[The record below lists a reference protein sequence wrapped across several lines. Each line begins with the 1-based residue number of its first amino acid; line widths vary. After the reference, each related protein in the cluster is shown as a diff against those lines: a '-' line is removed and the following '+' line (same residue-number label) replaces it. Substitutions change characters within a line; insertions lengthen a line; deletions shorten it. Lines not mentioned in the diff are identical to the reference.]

1 MRVVNIDELLK
12 RDPKYKVDK
21 DYSSIKQPM
30 YIFHSDNEMLV
41 HSNNKGRVINILKN
55 GTHFIQFLNKV
66 KQANPTLID
75 GIVYLNNLRVF
86 IDTNEKKMPE
96 DLDDSNMAVEGISY
110 TDIPIE
116 ASYLGLYAIRFA
128 GRGSYKLLT
137 SGGVWILRLGTFEHI
152 SITSKIDHKTTYIT
166 SKNKYK
172 RDVEQNYEQRLVKL
186 LNSKKPKIADMRLFN
201 LLFNPQSFY
210 YMDVDKAVSI
220 AYYGYNRVRKAD
232 RQKIIETDRFRK
244 VFMSEMTKMFP
255 DLIKGIQDHNSPADV
270 GEYIKAM
277 RTHALENGTTD
288 DQLKVLA
295 LTVQT
300 GYGNKVAAATDNNNI
315 PLLLDDKPG
324 IADSHL
330 IADRD
335 RYEDADLKDKVE
347 VKVLT
352 DPSSPTPTQPESQLK
367 DAVVPIV
374 DSSEDK
380 KEGMTDEA
388 FAEAMEENGVPTNTV
403 IGG

>member
-1 MRVVNIDELLK
+1 
-12 RDPKYKVDK
+12 
-21 DYSSIKQPM
+21 
-30 YIFHSDNEMLV
+30 
-41 HSNNKGRVINILKN
+41 
-55 GTHFIQFLNKV
+55 
-66 KQANPTLID
+66 
-75 GIVYLNNLRVF
+75 
-86 IDTNEKKMPE
+86 
-96 DLDDSNMAVEGISY
+96 
-110 TDIPIE
+110 
-116 ASYLGLYAIRFA
+116 
-128 GRGSYKLLT
+128 
-137 SGGVWILRLGTFEHI
+137 
-152 SITSKIDHKTTYIT
+152 
-166 SKNKYK
+166 
-172 RDVEQNYEQRLVKL
+172 
-186 LNSKKPKIADMRLFN
+186 
-201 LLFNPQSFY
+201 
-210 YMDVDKAVSI
+210 
-220 AYYGYNRVRKAD
+220 
-232 RQKIIETDRFRK
+232 
-244 VFMSEMTKMFP
+244 MSEMTKMFP